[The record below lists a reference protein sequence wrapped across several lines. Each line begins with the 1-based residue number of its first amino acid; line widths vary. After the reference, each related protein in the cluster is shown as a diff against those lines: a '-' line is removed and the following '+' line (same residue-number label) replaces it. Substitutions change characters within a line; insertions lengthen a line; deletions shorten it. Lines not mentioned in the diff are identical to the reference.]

1 MITTRPAN
9 SVVVFDFETSGLSP
23 AQGHRTIEVGAVLL
37 ENGKV
42 TDRFQALM
50 NPGIRID
57 NFIENYTGIT
67 NAMLAEAEPASVVMS
82 RFGDFIEGHNLV
94 AHNASFDQ
102 RFLQAELQRLQRTSR
117 HAFSCSLLA
126 ARRIYQTAPGHSL
139 AALVA
144 FKQLPQ
150 EGDFHRAL
158 GDAQMTAHLWLALL
172 EDIHRGYQF
181 DEMTFS
187 AMQQLTTIPK
197 RSVLPFFQAL
207 RRQKEAQSF
216 PAG

>member
-23 AQGHRTIEVGAVLL
+23 GQGHRAIEVGAVLL
-37 ENGKV
+37 EDGKI

-57 NFIENYTGIT
+57 GFIENYTGIT
-67 NAMLAEAEPASVVMS
+67 NAMLAEAESSAQVMS
-82 RFGDFIEGHNLV
+82 RFSEFIAGHNLV

-102 RFLQAELQRLQRTSR
+102 RFLQAELQRLRQVSR

-126 ARRIYQTAPGHSL
+126 ARRIYQMAPGHSL

-172 EDIHRGYQF
+172 DDIYRGYQCS
-181 DEMTFS
+181 DMTFA
-187 AMQQLTTIPK
+187 AMQQLSTIPK

-207 RRQKEAQSF
+207 RRQHC
-216 PAG
+216 AG